1 MKLKKNTGMA
11 KNPAQATGKKTKKR
25 KALADMS
32 VDDMFSMIHDDPNDE
47 ESSPAIKKGGKRAKG
62 NKKMKKETAPEVKQ
76 KMDEVDEMEEDLE
89 EEEDEEMAQSTKM
102 SQKEY
107 LNKLKKSDPD
117 FYQTMMQSS
126 EVMDMQ
132 SSGDEEEDSDAGEE
146 EEDSDAGEEEEDSD
160 DDEEEE
166 EEEEKE
172 EEKNVES
179 GEESDASDAEEESL
193 RKRGSNVVT
202 ASMIAEWE
210 KGLQGNEPL
219 NTFLEVSQAFLAAIQ
234 SLGSKA
240 DEEKEAASKY
250 EVAGPQ
256 IFNAV
261 VRLCLQNVP
270 SAFYRIL
277 RMKNPTDDP
286 LKCKRWDKMK
296 NFFKSYLGN
305 LVQLIGTVADAS
317 IAEVLLSR
325 GVMPLLS
332 YYAGHRNVAKKLL
345 RKLVSLWATSEK
357 KVRVLA
363 FLGIFRLTRLLP
375 ESFMDGVLRRMY
387 ISFVQ
392 NSKFTSRNT
401 WGLIDFMRMS
411 LVELYALDHSVAY
424 KHAFVYIRQMAIHLR
439 NAITTKTKERVQMV
453 YNWQYIHCLTFWG
466 EMLSKT
472 HPSKILQPLIYPL
485 IQISIGTVKLR
496 PTPAF
501 YPLHFHVCNM
511 LTTLSQHTETFIPV
525 MPLLL
530 DILSQAPLDKKHK
543 KASIRPFDWKCMLRL
558 SNQEMEESAFKD
570 GIVSQVYDAMVKY
583 LALESHSIA
592 FPELV
597 FPANLQ
603 IKAFLKKCHMT
614 NFCKKMKQLL
624 DKINENSQFIES
636 RRRETTLSIADLKA
650 IKDWEISVRQEGT
663 PMSKFHSNWQKIH
676 EKDQVRQFGNPMG
689 TDANTLPVMRREEIE
704 GRGKRKEVLSDD
716 EDDEDD
722 EESVEEMDMSRFV
735 DKDDKKQNKNK
746 NKNKDKN
753 KNKEESNRV
762 GTAKIDDN
770 DDFDILDNAGL
781 EEVRLMRF
789 SDSEDEEE
797 KDDYGV

>member
-1 MKLKKNTGMA
+1 MKLKKNTGVS
-11 KNPAQATGKKTKKR
+11 KGLQKPAEPTGKKAKKR

-32 VDDMFSMIHDDPNDE
+32 VDDMFSMIQDDQSGDE
-47 ESSPAIKKGGKRAKG
+47 ETSPVVKKGGKKAKS

-76 KMDEVDEMEEDLE
+76 KKDDVEEMDEELED
-89 EEEDEEMAQSTKM
+89 EEDEEELAHSTKM

-117 FYQTMMQSS
+117 FYQTMMQSA

-132 SSGDEEEDSDAGEE
+132 SSGDEEEGS
-146 EEDSDAGEEEEDSD
+146 

-172 EEKNVES
+172 QEKNLES
-179 GEESDASDAEEESL
+179 GEESDASDAEEEGL

-210 KGLQGNEPL
+210 KGLQGEEPL
-219 NTFLEVSQAFLAAIQ
+219 NPFLEVSQAFLGAIQ
-234 SLGSKA
+234 SLGSKSK
-240 DEEKEAASKY
+240 EEKEAASKY

-256 IFNAV
+256 IFNAI
-261 VRLCLQNVP
+261 VRLCLRNVP
-270 SAFYRIL
+270 SAFYKIL
-277 RMKNPTDDP
+277 RLKNPTDDP

-296 NFFKSYLGN
+296 NFFKAYLNN
-305 LVQLIGTVADAS
+305 LVKLISAVADAS

-363 FLGIFRLTRLLP
+363 FLCIFRLTRMLP
-375 ESFMDGVLRRMY
+375 DSFMEGVLKRMY
-387 ISFVQ
+387 ISYVQ

-401 WGLIDFMRMS
+401 WGVIDFMRMS
-411 LVELYALDHSVAY
+411 LVELYALDQSLAY
-424 KHAFVYIRQMAIHLR
+424 RHAFVYIRQMAIHLR
-439 NAITTKTKERVQMV
+439 NAITTKSKERMQMV
-453 YNWQYIHCLTFWG
+453 YNWQYIHCLNLWA

-472 HPSKILQPLIYPL
+472 HPSSILQPLIYPL
-485 IQISIGTVKLR
+485 TQVAIGTVKLR

-501 YPLHFHVCNM
+501 YPLHFHVCSI
-511 LTTLSQHTETFIPV
+511 LTNLSRHTETFIPV

-530 DILSQAPLDKKHK
+530 DILHQAPLEKKHK

-570 GIVSQVYDAMVKY
+570 GVVSQVYDAVVNY
-583 LALESHSIA
+583 LGIESHSIA

-597 FPANLQ
+597 FPATLQ

-614 NFCKKMKQLL
+614 NCCKKMKQLL
-624 DKINENSQFIES
+624 DKINENSQFIDA
-636 RRRETTLSIADLKA
+636 RRRETTLSITDLKA
-650 IKDWEISVRQEGT
+650 VKDWEISVRQEGT
-663 PMSKFHSNWQKIH
+663 PLSKFHSSWQKIH

-689 TDANTLPVMRREEIE
+689 TGANSLPVMRKEEIE
-704 GRGKRKEVLSDD
+704 RRSETKELLSDD
-716 EDDEDD
+716 DDDDDDEMDTSRLAGGD
-722 EESVEEMDMSRFV
+722 EKGTDG
-735 DKDDKKQNKNK
+735 KKKKKNK
-746 NKNKDKN
+746 KN
-753 KNKEESNRV
+753 EETDEDE
-762 GTAKIDDN
+762 TADN
-770 DDFDILDNAGL
+770 DDFGILDNPGL

-789 SDSEDEEE
+789 SDVEDDDDDE
-797 KDDYGV
+797 KDDYGVESD